1 MSSPPRVSQNWEIL
15 SEYKPGSSSSSRCST
30 RSHIS
35 LAAVE
40 ARAKAEAART
50 KADYT
55 RRQIEMKVERARIDA
70 MLFAM
75 QEEGEAESALAAA
88 KTLETAVN
96 AKETE
101 DKASITNHLALSV
114 QPEQRTEEY
123 INAHFDHHDNHTDN
137 QPAKISP
144 KESPDDHSHPQST
157 AVESQ
162 ALSHPQP
169 PLDPPDFYTPPPQAG
184 ALNPFLHTAQ
194 YTDQSVGRYHDKV
207 RSNPFLQ
214 SHADVFDLTAHL
226 ARRDLLTAGLKVFD
240 NRPENYLSWRASYH
254 NVTQGLNLKA
264 SEELDLLTRWLGGE
278 SLQHATRIRAVH
290 INCFVEFCLL
300 RTVA

>member
-1 MSSPPRVSQNWEIL
+1 M
-15 SEYKPGSSSSSRCST
+15 
-30 RSHIS
+30 
-35 LAAVE
+35 AAVE
-40 ARAKAEAART
+40 ARAKAESART

-70 MLFAM
+70 ILFAM

-88 KTLETAVN
+88 KTLEAAVN

-101 DKASITNHLALSV
+101 DRASITNHLALSV

-194 YTDQSVGRYHDKV
+194 
-207 RSNPFLQ
+207 
-214 SHADVFDLTAHL
+214 
-226 ARRDLLTAGLKVFD
+226 
-240 NRPENYLSWRASYH
+240 
-254 NVTQGLNLKA
+254 
-264 SEELDLLTRWLGGE
+264 
-278 SLQHATRIRAVH
+278 
-290 INCFVEFCLL
+290 
-300 RTVA
+300 